1 MSPHSNGVVVLI
13 VLLVLTVLLC
23 WLAGLLPY
31 WLVSC
36 CLAGLLVGLLFCW
49 LVGLLPLAPQ
59 AVKFNEV
66 RDFNCFHT

>member
-1 MSPHSNGVVVLI
+1 MFPHSNGVVVLT
-13 VLLVLTVLLC
+13 VLLVLTVLPC
-23 WLAGLLPY
+23 WLAGLLPC

-49 LVGLLPLAPQ
+49 LVGLFPLAPQ

-66 RDFNCFHT
+66 RDFNYFHT